1 MDPEGLKLYLLD
13 TDVIWALR
21 GRDGDHGNEQLFEWV
36 ANQMPETLF
45 ASAITMMEFENG
57 SRLLERKDKTG
68 AVAIRKWL
76 ETRLRP
82 AFEGRI
88 IAIDDA
94 IVRSWSHLGYA
105 DFRDGVLAAT
115 ALQHGLVLAT
125 RETGNFRSGKV
136 KTLDPWTYT
145 PDADD
150 LDWRR
155 ASRSAPIW
163 LKSLFVRA

>member
-1 MDPEGLKLYLLD
+1 MYLLD

-21 GRDGDHGNEQLFEWV
+21 GRDADHADEQLFEWV
-36 ANQMPETLF
+36 ANQMPGTLF
-45 ASAITMMEFENG
+45 ASAISTMEFENG
-57 SRLLERKDKTG
+57 TRLLERRDKP
-68 AVAIRKWL
+68 AAAAIRQWI

-94 IVRSWSHLGYA
+94 VVRGWSHLGYA

-115 ALQHGLVLAT
+115 ALQHGLILAT
-125 RETGNFRSGKV
+125 SNPANFRVGKV
-136 KTLDPWTYT
+136 KTVNPWTYT

>member
-1 MDPEGLKLYLLD
+1 MYLLD

-21 GRDGDHGNEQLFEWV
+21 GHDPERSDGQLFEWV
-36 ANQMPETLF
+36 SSQMPGTLF

-57 SRLLERKDKTG
+57 TRLLERKDKPN
-68 AVAIRKWL
+68 AAAIRKWI

-94 IVRSWSHLGYA
+94 VVRSWSHLGYS
-105 DFRDGVLAAT
+105 DFRDGILAAT
-115 ALQHGLVLAT
+115 ALQHGLIVAT
-125 RETGNFRSGKV
+125 RNVENFRLGKV
-136 KTLDPWTYT
+136 KTVNPWSYT
-145 PDADD
+145 PEADD

>member
-1 MDPEGLKLYLLD
+1 MHLLD

-21 GRDGDHGNEQLFEWV
+21 GRDHARSDDRLFDW
-36 ANQMPETLF
+36 AAKQMPSTLF
-45 ASAITMMEFENG
+45 VSVISIMEFENG
-57 SRLLERKDKTG
+57 TRSLERKDK
-68 AVAIRKWL
+68 AAAAAIYKWM

-94 IVRSWSHLGYA
+94 VTRNWSRLNYPE
-105 DFRDGVLAAT
+105 FRDAVLAAT
-115 ALQHGLVLAT
+115 ALQHGLVIA
-125 RETGNFRSGKV
+125 TGNPETFRTGKL
-136 KTLDPWTYT
+136 KTVNPWAYMG
-145 PDADD
+145 DADE
-150 LDWRR
+150 LDWRG

>member
-1 MDPEGLKLYLLD
+1 MHLLD
-13 TDVIWALR
+13 TDVIWSLR
-21 GRDGDHGNEQLFEWV
+21 GRDAARSDDRLFEW
-36 ANQMPETLF
+36 AARQMPSTLF
-45 ASAITMMEFENG
+45 VSVISIMEFENG
-57 SRLLERKDKTG
+57 TRSLERKDKG
-68 AVAIRKWL
+68 AAAAMRKWL

-94 IVRSWSHLGYA
+94 VTRSWSRLGCA
-105 DFRDGVLAAT
+105 EFRDGVLAAS
-115 ALQHGLVLAT
+115 ALQHGLIIAT
-125 RETGNFRSGKV
+125 GKPEAFRAGKV
-136 KTLDPWTYT
+136 KTVNPWAYMAE
-145 PDADD
+145 ADD